1 MSAAELLTTDRFVAT
16 ERTAEH
22 RPAGDRLFFECSEMC
37 SFKFQ
42 ASKVH
47 AAAATPKPPG
57 MAMGGAG
64 RFLHGELQGSASE
77 SGAGGELELEH
88 KLEHKTIGVAGPVQ
102 QPEADAATQNLNT
115 RRSRSLAKDAVRSL
129 Q

>member
-77 SGAGGELELEH
+77 SGAGGELELDIARSVLRLLPGRCSSQRPTLPH
-88 KLEHKTIGVAGPVQ
+88 KLEHKTIS
-102 QPEADAATQNLNT
+102 LT
-115 RRSRSLAKDAVRSL
+115 RERCGA
-129 Q
+129 